1 MFEAESCESQ
11 SLISSPR
18 DRHHSEMP
26 KCFKEESSLQCFT
39 NFFQIDDWAMATFHA
54 NDDCLQLLNHC
65 ILAEVELETH
75 LPFTCFNF
83 LWSQFIYFYVS
94 DIKQYWAIPS

>member
-26 KCFKEESSLQCFT
+26 KCFKEERSLQCFT

-65 ILAEVELETH
+65 MPFWLKWNWKLTFPLLALIFCG
-75 LPFTCFNF
+75 LN
-83 LWSQFIYFYVS
+83 LFIFM
-94 DIKQYWAIPS
+94 